1 MTQRKSLRRPAS
13 ARELREAFATADRD
27 RDGRIDFAEF
37 EQLLDDLEAGMSK
50 QDLAIGFR
58 EVDTNHDG
66 LIDSPEFMEWWRS
79 D

>member
-1 MTQRKSLRRPAS
+1 MRQRKSLRHPMS
-13 ARELREAFATADRD
+13 ARELREAFATTDRD

-37 EQLLDDLEAGMSK
+37 EQLLTDLEAGMSK

-58 EVDTNHDG
+58 EVDIDRDG
-66 LIDSPEFMEWWRS
+66 LIDSIEFMEWWRS

>member
-1 MTQRKSLRRPAS
+1 MPQRKSLRRPAG
-13 ARELREAFATADRD
+13 ARELREAFATSDRD

-37 EQLLDDLEAGMSK
+37 EQLLADLEAEMSQ

-58 EVDTNHDG
+58 EVDTDHDG
-66 LIDSPEFMEWWRS
+66 LIDSQEFMEWWRS

>member
-1 MTQRKSLRRPAS
+1 MTQRKSLRHPAS
-13 ARELREAFATADRD
+13 GRELREAFVAADRD

-37 EQLLDDLEAGMSK
+37 EQLLGDLEAGMSQ

-58 EVDTNHDG
+58 EVDTDHDG
-66 LIDSPEFMEWWRS
+66 LIDSVEFVEWWRL

>member
-1 MTQRKSLRRPAS
+1 MTPRKSLRHPSS
-13 ARELREAFATADRD
+13 ARELQHAFASADRD

-37 EQLLDDLEAGMSK
+37 EQLLEDLEAGMSK

-58 EVDTNHDG
+58 EVDADHDG
-66 LIDSPEFMEWWRS
+66 LIDTREFMEWWRS

>member
-1 MTQRKSLRRPAS
+1 MTQRKSLRHPAS
-13 ARELREAFATADRD
+13 GRELREAFATADRD

-50 QDLAIGFR
+50 EDLTIGFR
-58 EVDTNHDG
+58 EVDTDHDG
-66 LIDSPEFMEWWRS
+66 LIDSQEFMEWWRS

>member
-1 MTQRKSLRRPAS
+1 MTQRKSVRHPAS
-13 ARELREAFATADRD
+13 AQELREAFAAADRD

-37 EQLLDDLEAGMSK
+37 EQLLADLESGMSQ
-50 QDLAIGFR
+50 QDLSIGFR

-66 LIDSPEFMEWWRS
+66 LIDALEFIEWWRS